1 MIKNS
6 SFIFKNYYYDEA
18 SSVLSLEYAYAYGE
32 SFTEIITFPQ
42 AKKKLSP
49 DERGALDRC
58 FKQLHLA
65 AGISY
70 YKAYCSPHI
79 IIETQR
85 LCPAEAKFFN
95 KLYLH
100 GLGEFAVKNDL
111 DLREVIKF
119 PIEEPKDYPAHNLEL
134 TAGHIV
140 PIGGGKDS
148 IVSLEALKLA
158 GKNIKLFAVKP
169 NRPITE
175 VMDKSHVKERIL
187 IERQLDPKLF
197 ELNHK
202 DAMNGHVPITGI
214 LSFIMAAS
222 SILYGFDTAV
232 MSNEKSANEGNM
244 TQNGLDINHQY
255 SKSLEFEEDFANF
268 MHHHVLESFRYFS
281 LLRPLSEIGIAAL
294 FSCYPQYFD
303 VFKSCNRNF
312 HISEK
317 VREYGWCCKCPKCQ
331 FVFLALAPF
340 MEKSRLLEIFGQ
352 NLLDDMSQENG
363 FRELLGL
370 KGHKPFECVGEIE
383 ECRFIISSLA
393 LMPDWKNDILI
404 LKLSQELPPI
414 GLPRHALYKAALTM
428 SEDHILIPEYWDIL
442 QGLIDV

>member
-1 MIKNS
+1 MTENR

-18 SSVLSLEYAYAYGE
+18 SGVLSLEYAYAKGE
-32 SFTEIITFPQ
+32 DFTETIAFPK
-42 AKKKLSP
+42 AKKNLSP
-49 DERGALDRC
+49 DEKAALDRC

-79 IIETQR
+79 IIETQK
-85 LCPAEAKFFN
+85 LCPAEAEFFN

-111 DLREVIKF
+111 DLREVIRF
-119 PIEEPKDYPAHNLEL
+119 PIEELKDYPAHDLKL
-134 TAGHIV
+134 KIGHIV

-158 GKNIKLFAVKP
+158 GKNIKLFAVKAS
-169 NRPITE
+169 RPITE

-268 MHHHVLESFRYFS
+268 MHHHVLENFRYFS

-312 HISEK
+312 HINEK
-317 VREYGWCCKCPKCQ
+317 AREYGWCCKCPKCQ

-352 NLLDDMSQENG
+352 NLLDDMTQENG

-370 KGHKPFECVGEIE
+370 KGHKPFECVGETQ
-383 ECRFIISSLA
+383 ECRLIISSLA
-393 LMPDWKNDILI
+393 LMPNWQNDILI
-404 LKLSQELPPI
+404 LKLSQELPPS

-428 SEDHILIPEYWDIL
+428 NEDHILTPEYWDIL
-442 QGLIDV
+442 QDLIDV